1 MKVRAHVF
9 FRTVI
14 LTLILPIQEL
24 VYFSMYLSSLISFIS
39 VLLFPLH
46 SSFVH
51 LFLDFVV
58 VVVVALVNVLDSLI
72 SLLDFWC

>member
-58 VVVVALVNVLDSLI
+58 VVVALVNVLDSLI